1 MFEKQKAK
9 LVVILTAVLLLAGCG
24 IEGLSASTYN
34 ASNNTEDQ
42 YYSDEENLS
51 GDSGFDMTAE
61 EDSDL
66 AAEASAA
73 QEVELMVW
81 IPKTGKKYHSKSS
94 CSNMK
99 DPEQVPLSEAEWRGF
114 TACKKCW

>member
-1 MFEKQKAK
+1 MFEKRKAK
-9 LVVILTAVLLLAGCG
+9 LAAILVSVLLLAGCG

-42 YYSDEENLS
+42 YYLDEENLS
-51 GDSGFDMTAE
+51 GDSGIDIAAE
-61 EDSDL
+61 EEGAL

-73 QEVELMVW
+73 QEDELMVW
-81 IPKTGKKYHSKSS
+81 IPRTGKKYHSKSS

-99 DPEQVPLSEAEWRGF
+99 DPSQVPLSEAEWRGF